1 MTARSVTR
9 AAHAKLNV
17 FLRVAGLRTDG
28 YHEIASL
35 VVPISLADTVT
46 VSAADSLEVEVTGAP
61 SRTADVPVGGLNL
74 AIVAA
79 LALGAS
85 SGGRGAHIA
94 IEKRIPSAAGLGGGS
109 ADAAATLLA
118 LNELWACG
126 LGVEELAGIAERVGS
141 DVPALV
147 LGGPVLVGGRGD
159 HLRRVEVAP
168 FSWVLLHGERGVAS
182 PDAYRWWDEDG
193 GVAGPDPSAVL
204 AAAGAGDPAELAP
217 LLFNDLE
224 GPVVARRPEIG
235 AARDRLLAAG
245 ALAARMSGSGSSVAG
260 LARDAAHA
268 AAIAAAVPG
277 AEVVS
282 SLGASSASEAG

>member
-1 MTARSVTR
+1 MTLGSRVVTR
-9 AAHAKLNV
+9 AAHAKINV
-17 FLRVAGLRTDG
+17 FLRVAGLRADG

-35 VVPISLADTVT
+35 VVPISLADSVT
-46 VSAADSLEVEVTGAP
+46 VSAADSLEVEVTGEP
-61 SRTADVPVGGLNL
+61 SRTAAVPVGGLNL

-109 ADAAATLLA
+109 ADAAATLHA
-118 LNELWACG
+118 LNELWGCG
-126 LGVEELAGIAERVGS
+126 LAPEDLAGIAERVGS

-147 LGGPVLVGGRGD
+147 LGGPVLVGGRGED
-159 HLRRVEVAP
+159 LRGAEVTS
-168 FSWVLLHGERGVAS
+168 FHWVLLHGERGVAS

-204 AAAGAGDPAELAP
+204 AAARAGDPAALAP

-235 AARDRLLAAG
+235 AARDHLLAAG
-245 ALAARMSGSGSSVAG
+245 ALAAIMSGSGSSVVG

-268 AAIAAAVPG
+268 AAIAAAIPG
-277 AEVVS
+277 AEAVTSV
-282 SLGASSASEAG
+282 ASG